1 MKSDNWKQ
9 RVGSHPHINEPTI
22 MLGPFSSCEII
33 SQISTFPGSF
43 PNQSGIQKVLASFCC
58 HPIKSVEIFI
68 FTQQMS
74 HLFFPSKNLSEI
86 LISTFHS
93 RLFEKLGPWT
103 CPTSSLPCPFRFFC
117 WEGLKYATRSP
128 PQQWAQEGDQS
139 SHPAW
144 QENLNSSP
152 AFRSK
157 THGFF
162 RKVSRVKT
170 PVFVAIQRPPRYLFF
185 SEVLGS
191 GFFRLHAASKR
202 ATSTKFCQSQCHTT
216 FRQCLPGKTAQPRNL
231 RKFSE

>member
-1 MKSDNWKQ
+1 
-9 RVGSHPHINEPTI
+9 

-162 RKVSRVKT
+162 
-170 PVFVAIQRPPRYLFF
+170 
-185 SEVLGS
+185 
-191 GFFRLHAASKR
+191 
-202 ATSTKFCQSQCHTT
+202 
-216 FRQCLPGKTAQPRNL
+216 
-231 RKFSE
+231 